1 MRAAGCR
8 ATGEGRDSL
17 HRGFGELSSR
27 RCTTVPVVARGVS
40 LLAPLAWFKPRPEES
55 RRPGLLPHFLI
66 CPPSD
71 ITVSVGVGV
80 SPIAKHFFYWNSN
93 LNRQNTH
100 TQRETRNILTL
111 LLKHLPTV

>member
-55 RRPGLLPHFLI
+55 RRPGLLPHSLI

-71 ITVSVGVGV
+71 ITVSVGVGA
-80 SPIAKHFFYWNSN
+80 SPIAKHFLPAIGHYGVCRGWSFSNS
-93 LNRQNTH
+93 
-100 TQRETRNILTL
+100 
-111 LLKHLPTV
+111 KAFF